1 MLKLIKYTIEQ
12 NVEDPHILHND
23 KIIYMGYDQGAT
35 EILYGLS
42 YLEDSFYKHYL
53 RGAILLAPC
62 TKMNVLGGTMGY
74 HYYGELVDE
83 IDLIGLYGLH
93 GLNWEQF
100 KPEVCAHLG
109 RQWCDQDTVWRE
121 EPVSARALMH
131 YF

>member
-1 MLKLIKYTIEQ
+1 
-12 NVEDPHILHND
+12 
-23 KIIYMGYDQGAT
+23 MGYDQGAT